1 MAYRPIAL
9 FCVYPIRLLTRLS
22 DDMADDLR
30 THLKLWG
37 TKRTFGI
44 SIRRFAKMQPSKAM
58 IETLFHVR
66 KQHDRCFRQGRISV
80 CCKSET

>member
-9 FCVYPIRLLTRLS
+9 FCVYPTRLLTRFS
-22 DDMADDLR
+22 DDVADYFR

-37 TKRTFGI
+37 TKRAFGI

-58 IETLFHVR
+58 IETLFHVS
-66 KQHDRCFRQGRISV
+66 KEHDQCF
-80 CCKSET
+80 